1 MLNSREEAFGF
12 WITVLFF
19 YLILTKEGRI
29 AALKLTKNLL
39 EKKIII
45 ILLIIILYLG
55 LTISL
60 LNYLQLWNFSQAK
73 NTTLWF
79 LTYVFSAISKLISA
93 KNKYSFFKD
102 TFLESFKLVVIVEFL
117 SGLYTF
123 PFVIE
128 IFLLPVVVYLF
139 LINLITETKKE
150 EEYTIIYKFTN
161 KLLILIG
168 IVIITYSINKIHPN
182 YDTFINKDNLIEF
195 TTPILLTLFFIPF
208 LFFLNTFI
216 AYENTFN
223 RIDRLFINKK
233 FNRNVKLKVIKTF
246 HFKTTWLL
254 RWISHLSI
262 LDNPSQNLDLS
273 FKHIK
278 EFQTNIKENQNR
290 IIQLT
295 EGWNPHLAKDFL
307 KEEEIE
313 TEYYRKFSE
322 EDYWTA
328 LSPQISI
335 SKGNF
340 PNNISYYI
348 HGNPEK
354 AFILKLVLHVGDTHN
369 KFETLKE
376 FNRYVN
382 ILFFKAIG
390 YQLSKSFSK
399 SLKVPKSKEE
409 FTDLHHIKL
418 EKIQWKGSITKGFTL
433 KFTIRNRKFS
443 ELEHYA

>member
-19 YLILTKEGRI
+19 YLILKKEGRI
-29 AALKLTKNLL
+29 AVLKLTKLL
-39 EKKIII
+39 LGKKILII
-45 ILLIIILYLG
+45 FLIIILYLG
-55 LTISL
+55 LTTIF
-60 LNYLQLWNFSQAK
+60 LNYLQLWNISQAK

-79 LTYVFSAISKLISA
+79 LTYVFSAISKLISV

-117 SGLYTF
+117 SGVYTF

-128 IFLLPVVVYLF
+128 IFLLPVVVFLI
-139 LINLITETKKE
+139 LINLFTETKKE
-150 EEYTIIYKFTN
+150 EEYTTIYKFTN
-161 KLLILIG
+161 KLLILIS
-168 IVIITYSINKIHPN
+168 IVIIAYSIYKILSN
-182 YDTFINKDNLIEF
+182 LDTFISKDNLLEF
-195 TTPILLTLFFIPF
+195 TTPILLTLSFIPF
-208 LFFLNTFI
+208 LFFLNIFI

-233 FNRNVKLKVIKTF
+233 LNRNVKLEAIKRF

-278 EFQTNIKENQNR
+278 EFQTNIKENKNR
-290 IIQLT
+290 IIKLN
-295 EGWNPHLAKDFL
+295 EGWNPQLAKDFL
-307 KEEEIE
+307 KEEGIE
-313 TEYYRKFSE
+313 TAYYRKFSE

-340 PNNISYYI
+340 QNNISYYI

-354 AFILKLVLHVGDTHN
+354 H
-369 KFETLKE
+369 
-376 FNRYVN
+376 
-382 ILFFKAIG
+382 
-390 YQLSKSFSK
+390 LS
-399 SLKVPKSKEE
+399 
-409 FTDLHHIKL
+409 
-418 EKIQWKGSITKGFTL
+418 
-433 KFTIRNRKFS
+433 
-443 ELEHYA
+443 